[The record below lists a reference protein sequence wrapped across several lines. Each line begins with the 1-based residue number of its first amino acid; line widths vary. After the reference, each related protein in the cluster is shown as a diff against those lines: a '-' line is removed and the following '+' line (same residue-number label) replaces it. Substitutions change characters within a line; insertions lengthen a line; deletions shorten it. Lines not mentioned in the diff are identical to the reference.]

1 MFAGFLLRSKLN
13 EVLEENDISEREFDV
28 FYKSVLEFHHIAFIY
43 GINNFPLED
52 EFLQHTRFV
61 NFYDQKC
68 TFQSVLSIVEKLKSY
83 INFSDQALYQ
93 LEAEFLLLQ
102 SITLD
107 DMSEEALREP
117 VIHQGNEDHAVVYRI
132 DVLCDFFMFI

>member
-1 MFAGFLLRSKLN
+1 M
-13 EVLEENDISEREFDV
+13 
-28 FYKSVLEFHHIAFIY
+28 
-43 GINNFPLED
+43 
-52 EFLQHTRFV
+52 